1 MGSGDVYKRQ
11 ECWFW
16 MCSRPWLGVRSID
29 KLLGYFKTA
38 KNIYYGR
45 NSQYTEVKSL
55 SENIRKRLEQCG
67 DCLLYTSKLSESGE
81 FSAIVHPD
89 ILKK

>member
-1 MGSGDVYKRQ
+1 MGLTER

-16 MCSRPWLGVRSID
+16 LCSRPWLGVRSIN

-45 NSQYTEVKSL
+45 NVQYAEIQGLK
-55 SENIRKRLEQCG
+55 ENIRR
-67 DCLLYTSKLSESGE
+67 KLADPAEKG
-81 FSAIVHPD
+81 
-89 ILKK
+89 